1 MMKLDLIFKRKKK
14 LMERNMDYKV
24 KWIINGEITIKASSK
39 EMAEDNVKN
48 KLKLL
53 VDNHQDDFAELGATA
68 IQGSANTKT

>member
-1 MMKLDLIFKRKKK
+1 MKLDLIFKNKKK
-14 LMERNMDYKV
+14 LMERNMEYKV

-39 EMAEDNVKN
+39 EVAEDNVKN

-68 IQGSANTKT
+68 IQGSANIKT

>member
-1 MMKLDLIFKRKKK
+1 MKLDLILKKKKK
-14 LMERNMDYKV
+14 LMERNMEYKV

-68 IQGSANTKT
+68 IQGSANIKT

>member
-1 MMKLDLIFKRKKK
+1 
-14 LMERNMDYKV
+14 MERNMEYKV

-68 IQGSANTKT
+68 IQGSANIKT

>member
-1 MMKLDLIFKRKKK
+1 MKLDLIFKNKKK
-14 LMERNMDYKV
+14 LMERNMEYKV

-68 IQGSANTKT
+68 IQGSANIKT

>member
-1 MMKLDLIFKRKKK
+1 MKLDLIFKNKKK
-14 LMERNMDYKV
+14 LMERNMEYKV
-24 KWIINGEITIKASSK
+24 KWIINGEIIIKASSK

-68 IQGSANTKT
+68 IQGSANIKT

>member
-1 MMKLDLIFKRKKK
+1 MKLDLIFKRKKK
-14 LMERNMDYKV
+14 LMERNMEYKV

-68 IQGSANTKT
+68 IQGSANIKT

>member
-1 MMKLDLIFKRKKK
+1 
-14 LMERNMDYKV
+14 MEYKV

-53 VDNHQDDFAELGATA
+53 VDNHQDDFAECKNG
-68 IQGSANTKT
+68 I

>member
-1 MMKLDLIFKRKKK
+1 MKLDLIFKRKKE
-14 LMERNMDYKV
+14 LMERNMEDKV

-68 IQGSANTKT
+68 IQGSANIKT

>member
-1 MMKLDLIFKRKKK
+1 MKLDLIFKKKKK
-14 LMERNMDYKV
+14 LMERNMEYKV

-68 IQGSANTKT
+68 IQGSANIKT

>member
-1 MMKLDLIFKRKKK
+1 MKLDLIFKKKKK
-14 LMERNMDYKV
+14 LMERNTEYKV

-68 IQGSANTKT
+68 IQGSANIKT

>member
-1 MMKLDLIFKRKKK
+1 MIKLDLIFKKKKK
-14 LMERNMDYKV
+14 LMERNMEYKV

-68 IQGSANTKT
+68 IQGSANIKT

>member
-1 MMKLDLIFKRKKK
+1 MKLDLIFKKKKK
-14 LMERNMDYKV
+14 LMERNMEDKV

-68 IQGSANTKT
+68 IQGSANIKT

>member
-1 MMKLDLIFKRKKK
+1 MKLDLIFKRKKK

-68 IQGSANTKT
+68 IQGSANIKT